1 MTSPIIRATSRRRF
15 LQYLAASPLFASG
28 AVSACATEA
37 PSKLPDPMIWAPGGD
52 LITDPKQ
59 AINVFDFEPVARKNE
74 PPAHFGYMASGLD
87 DEVTLRANREGF
99 LKFQLRPRRLN
110 DVSKVDM
117 SVELFGTRY
126 DSPIFVCPT
135 GGNQFFHPDGEVA
148 VAKAAR
154 AGNHLQIL
162 STAANYSVED
172 VTNARGAPV
181 WFQLYA
187 SPRFEVAQA
196 LIKRAEAAGCP
207 VLMVTVDRIAGRNQE
222 TLFRLTRTDTRECS
236 ACHDR
241 SSFAARSVRRH
252 NYDGIDLTGIA
263 GGGESSNLSWETVK
277 RMRDTTRMKIM
288 LKGIVTAEDAELAVQ
303 NGIDGILVS
312 NHGGRGED
320 NGRSTIDALPEIIA
334 AVNGRIPVI
343 VDSGFRRGTDAVK
356 ALAMGAQAIGIGR
369 PYLWGLGAFG
379 QEGVER
385 VLEIVR
391 TETHAAMQQ
400 CGVRSVKELNPSF
413 VRRTS

>member
-1 MTSPIIRATSRRRF
+1 MTSPLVRATSRRRF
-15 LQYLAASPLFASG
+15 LQYLAASPLLASSDLAHG
-28 AVSACATEA
+28 MET
-37 PSKLPDPMIWAPGGD
+37 PSKLPDPMIWAPPSGD
-52 LITDPKQ
+52 LIDNPKS
-59 AINVFDFEPVARKNE
+59 AINVFDFEPVARKNV

-87 DEVTLRANREGF
+87 DEVTLRANRADF
-99 LKFQLRPRRLN
+99 LKFQLMPHRLN
-110 DVSKVDM
+110 DVSRVDTT
-117 SVELFGTRY
+117 VELFGAKY

-135 GGNQFFHPDGEVA
+135 GGNRFFHPDGELA
-148 VAKAAR
+148 VARAAR

-162 STAANYSVED
+162 STSSNYSVED
-172 VTNARGAPV
+172 VTKARGAPV

-187 SPRFEVAQA
+187 SPKWEVAQA

-222 TLFRLTRTDTRECS
+222 TLFRLTRSDTRDCS
-236 ACHDR
+236 GCHDR

-252 NYDGIDLTGIA
+252 NYDGIDLTDIK
-263 GGGESSNLSWETVK
+263 GGGESSNLSWDTIK
-277 RMRDTTRMKIM
+277 RMRDITRMKIV
-288 LKGIVTAEDAELAVQ
+288 LKGIVSAGDADMAAQ

-334 AVNGRIPVI
+334 AVNGRMPVI
-343 VDSGFRRGTDAVK
+343 FDSGVRRGTDAVK
-356 ALAMGAQAIGIGR
+356 ALAMGAAAVGIGR

-391 TETHAAMQQ
+391 TETRAAMQQ
-400 CGVRSVKELNPSF
+400 CGARSVKELNPSF
-413 VRRTS
+413 VRRAT